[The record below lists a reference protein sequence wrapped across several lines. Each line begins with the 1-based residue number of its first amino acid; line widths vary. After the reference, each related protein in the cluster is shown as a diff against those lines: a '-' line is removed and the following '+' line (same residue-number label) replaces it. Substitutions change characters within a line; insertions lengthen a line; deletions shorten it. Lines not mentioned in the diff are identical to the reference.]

1 MNHPL
6 RAKAYVR
13 VVFSFLKIL
22 GAHTESFNMQHQVT
36 SMQHQSSD
44 TGLQSFHQMWQ
55 ESCGWHVRSLSKREY
70 KLYKMLQGYHV
81 DNVSLT
87 AEVDKLNGDF
97 SDMLKGYND
106 LYEEKGQLESQCYK
120 FRHQICELS
129 ERAETSDVG
138 VQIKPQIS
146 VRGSQTS
153 SHKTDSSTQSSQS
166 PEVTSHS
173 TQASAITI
181 SKSSQ
186 TSTAN
191 IGHTT
196 SATQTPSIASNCSG
210 ISVST
215 ISIPPDNKLQQDSAT
230 VHQNQ
235 PSQSSSLD
243 PSAKT
248 YQPPHAREKKTYT
261 PYSQTRSTRGN
272 YGFSHHCYT
281 GRASRDHNWRKTDTG
296 YNEGCRSQWQIPRFI
311 PPDLFQLCCV
321 IRQIVT
327 CMY

>member
-1 MNHPL
+1 
-6 RAKAYVR
+6 
-13 VVFSFLKIL
+13 
-22 GAHTESFNMQHQVT
+22 MQHQIT
-36 SMQHQSSD
+36 SLQHQSSD
-44 TGLQSFHQMWQ
+44 PGLQSFHQMWQ

-138 VQIKPQIS
+138 VQVKPQFSIS
-146 VRGSQTS
+146 GSQTS

-173 TQASAITI
+173 TQASTITI

-186 TSTAN
+186 TSDTQRVPRKLPPSHQIVQVSQSPPSAY
-191 IGHTT
+191 HQTT
-196 SATQTPSIASNCSG
+196 NCSKIQPLFIK
-210 ISVST
+210 ISQV
-215 ISIPPDNKLQQDSAT
+215 
-230 VHQNQ
+230 
-235 PSQSSSLD
+235 
-243 PSAKT
+243 
-248 YQPPHAREKKTYT
+248 
-261 PYSQTRSTRGN
+261 
-272 YGFSHHCYT
+272 SHHHLIHQPRPISHITLEKRKHTHHIHRPDQLEETMVLVIIVTLAEQVEITT
-281 GRASRDHNWRKTDTG
+281 GEKLILVTMKAADHNGRFLA
-296 YNEGCRSQWQIPRFI
+296 SFLQI
-311 PPDLFQLCCV
+311 CCNYAV
-321 IRQIVT
+321 
-327 CMY
+327 